1 MEGERE
7 RGVSGED
14 VVPNLQGGGEREI
27 GVSRREG
34 KDGDSASRRE
44 MKEGRERDRGG
55 WMYRL
60 TVRECGS
67 VLRAAISFSLLVTMF
82 SL

>member
-14 VVPNLQGGGEREI
+14 VVPNLQEGEREI
-27 GVSRREG
+27 GVSTREG
-34 KDGDSASRRE
+34 ESASRRE
-44 MKEGRERDRGG
+44 RKEGRERDRGG

-67 VLRAAISFSLLVTMF
+67 VLRTAISFSLLVTMF